1 MKDWKNKLLGFIALA
16 SYVLSFCV
24 AVGII
29 FDTGDYTK
37 AGIGFAVTFGIGL
50 IVTFIGSWSDRG
62 R

>member
-24 AVGII
+24 AVAII
-29 FDTGDYTK
+29 FDTGDYVK
-37 AGIGFAVTFGIGL
+37 AGIGFAATFGIGL